1 MVLLL
6 SKSVLCFS
14 LSCTHIIQ
22 SLNIIWSGSIYSS
35 DLLASPAEVA
45 LGCASA
51 PDAAPRSTGLPLAG
65 GKRKGCHA
73 GRRAA
78 TASCRDRGLD
88 TGTRRN
94 WIGMKSFAPL
104 FVPLFVRAVGMNRSH
119 AN

>member
-51 PDAAPRSTGLPLAG
+51 PDAAPRSTGLPLAV

-104 FVPLFVRAVGMNRSH
+104 FGRAVGMNRSH